1 MKEGEEMTQIIAA
14 IISAGCALLGSIVAN
29 YLQNS
34 KKTALIL
41 YRLDELEK
49 KQDKHN
55 GVIERQFKLEK
66 RVEVLETRE
75 KVSEHRIDDLEKGA

>member
-1 MKEGEEMTQIIAA
+1 MTQIIVAV
-14 IISAGCALLGSIVAN
+14 ISAVCALIGSCIAN
-29 YLQNS
+29 YLQNN
-34 KKTALIL
+34 KTTAIIL
-41 YRLDELEK
+41 YRLGELEK

-55 GVIERQFKLEK
+55 NLIERQFRIEK

>member
-1 MKEGEEMTQIIAA
+1 MTQIIVAV
-14 IISAGCALLGSIVAN
+14 ISAVCALIGSCIAN
-29 YLQNS
+29 YLQNN
-34 KKTALIL
+34 KITALIL
-41 YRLDELEK
+41 YRLEELEK

-55 GVIERQFKLEK
+55 NVIERQYKLEQ

>member
-1 MKEGEEMTQIIAA
+1 MTQIIVAV
-14 IISAGCALLGSIVAN
+14 ISAVCALIGSCIAN
-29 YLQNS
+29 YLQNN
-34 KKTALIL
+34 KTKALIL
-41 YRLDELEK
+41 YRLSELEK

-55 GVIERQFKLEK
+55 NLIERQFKIEK

>member
-1 MKEGEEMTQIIAA
+1 MTEIIVAV
-14 IISAGCALLGSIVAN
+14 ISAVCALIGSCIAN
-29 YLQNS
+29 YLQNN
-34 KKTALIL
+34 KTTALIL
-41 YRLDELEK
+41 YRLSELEK

-55 GVIERQFKLEK
+55 NLIERQFKIEK

>member
-1 MKEGEEMTQIIAA
+1 MVEILVAV
-14 IISAGCALLGSIVAN
+14 ISAGCALLGSCVAN
-29 YLQNS
+29 YLQNN
-34 KKTALIL
+34 KTTALIL

-55 GVIERQFKLEK
+55 NLIERQFKIEK

-75 KVSEHRIDDLEKGA
+75 KVSEHRIEDLEKGV